1 MKYYIIFLTFLS
13 YAFSS
18 FAEEKTCEP
27 KKNVML
33 EQTMRKLWSDHVI
46 WTRQYIV
53 GTVARYKDTP
63 AAAERLLKN
72 QDDIGSAIASYYG
85 KKAGATLAK
94 LLKDHIMIATEV
106 VNAALENSSEN
117 LKKADKKWHNN
128 ADDIADFLSK
138 ANPNWSRLD
147 LKSMLYRHLDL
158 TTKEVKLRIGKN
170 WKEDVVNFDNVY
182 DQALKMADT
191 LSDGIVKQFLS
202 K

>member
-1 MKYYIIFLTFLS
+1 MKYYILFLTFLGC
-13 YAFSS
+13 ALSS

-85 KKAGATLAK
+85 KEAGATLAR
-94 LLKDHIMIATEV
+94 LLKEHIMIATEV
-106 VNAALENSSEN
+106 VNAALENSSDN
-117 LKKADKKWHNN
+117 LKKADKKWHDN

-138 ANPNWSRLD
+138 ANPNWSKLD

-191 LSDGIVKQFLS
+191 LSEGIVKQFLS

>member
-1 MKYYIIFLTFLS
+1 MKYYILFLAFLTCGS
-13 YAFSS
+13 SS
-18 FAEEKTCEP
+18 FANETPCEP

-72 QDDIGSAIASYYG
+72 QDDIGNAIASYYG
-85 KKAGATLAK
+85 KEAGATLAK
-94 LLKDHIMIATEV
+94 LLKEHIMIATEV

-117 LKKADKKWHNN
+117 LKKADKKWHDN

-138 ANPNWSRLD
+138 ANPNWSKLD